1 MQETVRVRSWF
12 VYPVPSVEIAAGGQV
27 SATVRIESA
36 SDFYW
41 IKGTMWAEDNSGI
54 GGGVYNNRVI
64 PSVDVQI
71 QSSGADRNMFNGYVP
86 VPSVFGFG
94 ELPYVLPFPA
104 ELLANSEVRF
114 DFRSREPARQINL
127 YLALHGWKD
136 YGELSVPSGGNGNR
150 G

>member
-1 MQETVRVRSWF
+1 MPETVRVRSWF
-12 VYPVPSVEIAAGGQV
+12 VYPVPTVELPAGSSD

-41 IKGTMWAEDNSGI
+41 IKATMFAEDNSGI
-54 GGGVYNNRVI
+54 GGGLYDNRVI

-136 YGELSVPSGGNGNR
+136 YGELRTDGNG